1 MACVTKEI
9 WTAVSALADKWR
21 RSQTVRQVTLAMP
34 RDGVPSKDPLTEM
47 LAEFRAGSMRAH
59 ALRLN
64 SELHYLIS
72 QPMLDHVKRPSS
84 FDGWLLEAYK
94 VEVAFRLELAWLR
107 AQLPGYPLLR
117 VPQLVANTPYTTH
130 EFTWKAVWARG
141 DMARGF
147 QLSPPAAL
155 LVGVERIEVSR
166 ELQELASAL
175 RASESWQRLAT
186 TRAALTATDRRQLQ
200 VECRALRTALSPER
214 VDEFE
219 PHLALK
225 RHQFRD
231 EQMQYALARLTDG
244 AAAYANAFT
253 DAADTVDFAVDG
265 VLPQLVTYGRP
276 KDVGAAADL
285 DFLSE
290 DRIEFQPAVPI
301 FWTSMLVFVS
311 DPLVQEVGQVTGS
324 NINFGGGIENN
335 RASLRLLPGAAA
347 SWGL

>member
-1 MACVTKEI
+1 MTKEI
-9 WTAVSALADKWR
+9 WTAVNELANKWR
-21 RSQTVRQVTLAMP
+21 SSETARRVVSVMP

-64 SELHYLIS
+64 SELRYLMG
-72 QPMLDHVKRPSS
+72 QPMWERLKRPDSLDAW
-84 FDGWLLEAYK
+84 FRAAYEVEAT
-94 VEVAFRLELAWLR
+94 FRLQLAWLR

-117 VPQLVANTPYTTH
+117 VPQLVANTPFTTH

-147 QLSPPAAL
+147 QLSPPPAL
-155 LVGVERIEVSR
+155 PIGTERIDASH

-175 RASESWQRLAT
+175 RASDSWQRLAT
-186 TRAALTATDRRQLQ
+186 SRAALTEPERQQLHT
-200 VECRALRTALSPER
+200 ECRALRAALSPER

-225 RHQFRD
+225 RHQFRE
-231 EQMQYALARLTDG
+231 EQMENAVARLTDG
-244 AAAYANAFT
+244 AAAYAKAFT
-253 DAADTVDFAVDG
+253 DAAATVDFAVDG
-265 VLPQLVTYGRP
+265 VLPQLVTYGHP
-276 KDVGAAADL
+276 KDVGVAADL
-285 DFLSE
+285 DFLGE
-290 DRIEFQPAVPI
+290 DRIAFQPAIPI

-311 DPLVQEVGQVTGS
+311 DPLVEEVGQVTGVS
-324 NINFGGGIENN
+324 INFGGGIENN
-335 RASLRLLPGAAA
+335 RATLRLLSGAAA